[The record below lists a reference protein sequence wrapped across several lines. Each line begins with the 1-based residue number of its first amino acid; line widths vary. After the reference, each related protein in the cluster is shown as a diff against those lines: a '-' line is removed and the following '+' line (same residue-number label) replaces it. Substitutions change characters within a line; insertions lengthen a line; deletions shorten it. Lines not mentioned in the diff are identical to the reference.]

1 MLRRALIAT
10 AALIALAGPALAHSF
25 AAGQVKIGHPWAL
38 PATGAEGSAFVSLLN
53 SGKDADRLTGASTP
67 VAAKVVIHDLAQ
79 GKPTPVDGIDVLP
92 KKPVAMRPTARELRL
107 EGLTRPL
114 KLGDKFPL
122 TLTFAKGGSVTVEVF
137 VEEGPAH

>member
-1 MLRRALIAT
+1 MLRRAFLTAAT
-10 AALIALAGPALAHSF
+10 ALLIAGPALAHSF

-38 PATGAEGSAFVSLLN
+38 PAAGPDASAFVSLLN
-53 SGKDADRLTGASTP
+53 GGAEADRLTGASTP
-67 VAAKVVIHDLAQ
+67 LAAKVVIHDLAQ

-92 KKPVAMRPTARELRL
+92 KRPVAMRPTARELRL
-107 EGLTRPL
+107 VGLTRPL